1 MTDFE
6 LELHLQ
12 SGVKTPLCEII
23 DYLNF
28 YIIERQG
35 EYSPDS
41 DNYAEMRM
49 LARAIC
55 NLIDERVEL
64 AIKTLKDG
72 RDE

>member
-6 LELHLQ
+6 LDMELEKCHGALY
-12 SGVKTPLCEII
+12 EIV

-28 YIIERQG
+28 YLLERDS
-35 EYSPDS
+35 ECKVDS
-41 DNYAEMRM
+41 DNYAEVRM